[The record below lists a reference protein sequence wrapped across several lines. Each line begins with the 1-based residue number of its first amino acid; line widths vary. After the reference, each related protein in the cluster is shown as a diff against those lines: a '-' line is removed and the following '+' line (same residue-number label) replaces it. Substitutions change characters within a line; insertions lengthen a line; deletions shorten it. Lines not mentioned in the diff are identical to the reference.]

1 MLESHSCGGSV
12 SIDGKRA
19 SKRVLARVAEKTR
32 ALAAQG
38 LKPGLAV
45 VLVGEDPA
53 SQVYVKSKGKAAQA
67 CGFHSVQHDLAATTS
82 EAELLALVEKLNA
95 DPAIHGI
102 LLQLPLPKRLDPS
115 RVIEAISPGKDV
127 DGLHPFNVGLLA
139 SGDTKRALV
148 PCTSAGGMVLLD
160 MAAKTLGVNLSGA
173 EAVVVGRS
181 NLVGKPIAQLLLGRN
196 ATVTIAHSRTRDL
209 AATVARADV
218 LFAAVGRPDGRGP
231 RRGRAAEDEA
241 CRRCRLRRGDRARR
255 RHYPGAW
262 RRRADDHRDAD
273 GKYAPRGALEGWARA
288 IFVMA
293 RRFYPVD
300 GCARLQ
306 KLTSRKP

>member
-1 MLESHSCGGSV
+1 V
-12 SIDGKRA
+12 IDGKRA
-19 SKRVLARVAEKTR
+19 SKLVLARVAEKTR
-32 ALAAQG
+32 ALAARG
-38 LKPGLAV
+38 LTPGLAV
-45 VLVGEDPA
+45 VLVGDDPA

-67 CGFHSVQHDLAATTS
+67 CGFHSIQHDLAATAS

-95 DPAIHGI
+95 DPEIHGI
-102 LLQLPLPKRLDPS
+102 LLQLPLPKQLDPS

-127 DGLHPFNVGLLA
+127 DGLHPFNAGLLA

-148 PCTSAGGMVLLD
+148 PCTPAGGMVLLD

-218 LFAAVGRPDGRGP
+218 LVAAVGRPEMIRGTWIK
-231 RRGRAAEDEA
+231 
-241 CRRCRLRRGDRARR
+241 
-255 RHYPGAW
+255 PGAIVIDVGIN
-262 RRRADDHRDAD
+262 RVAGEGQDASGQPKTKLVGDVAFAETIGHAGAITPVPGGVGPMTIAMLMENTLRAMLWKA
-273 GKYAPRGALEGWARA
+273 GLE
-288 IFVMA
+288 
-293 RRFYPVD
+293 P
-300 GCARLQ
+300 
-306 KLTSRKP
+306 SS